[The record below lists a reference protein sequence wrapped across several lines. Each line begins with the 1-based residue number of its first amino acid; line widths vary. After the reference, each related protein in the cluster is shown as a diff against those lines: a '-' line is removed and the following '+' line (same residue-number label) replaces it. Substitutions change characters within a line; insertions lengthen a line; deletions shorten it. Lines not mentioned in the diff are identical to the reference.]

1 MKSTY
6 DSVQEQTG
14 LFAGNGGFDVTV
26 GRHTQLDGA
35 VIASTASADKNS
47 LDTGTL
53 GFSDLHNEADFKTQH
68 AGGSFNS
75 GGQYRRAVCQQC
87 GKYAA
92 GRRWQQ
98 RTRRGND
105 SGGNR

>member
-53 GFSDLHNEADFKTQH
+53 GFSDLQNEADYKVSHT
-68 AGGSFNS
+68 GISLSSSKPS
-75 GGQYRRAVCQQC
+75 GGDFSM
-87 GKYAA
+87 GGMISAA
-92 GRRWQQ
+92 RWE
-98 RTRRGND
+98 
-105 SGGNR
+105 S